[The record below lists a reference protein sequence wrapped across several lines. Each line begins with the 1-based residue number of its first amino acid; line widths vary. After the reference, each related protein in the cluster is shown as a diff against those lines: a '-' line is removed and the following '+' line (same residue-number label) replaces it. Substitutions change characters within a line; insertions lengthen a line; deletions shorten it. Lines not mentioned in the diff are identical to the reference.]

1 MTDQEIINKTNK
13 VFEESFEIEKERLV
27 PQAHIFT
34 DLGLDSLDIVDLVV
48 ALQNTFGV
56 KIRNEEKV
64 RDIRTLEDIYQFISE
79 IKKEETRRARDLMN
93 RAALLFLNVYFY
105 TLFLFISGVGDAAV
119 DAVSSCCSRLV
130 PAAARE
136 HETVSALY
144 QLVRENHYRQPL
156 SVHQDT
162 V

>member
-1 MTDQEIINKTNK
+1 MIDQEIINKINK

-64 RDIRTLEDIYQFISE
+64 RDIRTLQDIYQFISSLKNE
-79 IKKEETRRARDLMN
+79 EGKK
-93 RAALLFLNVYFY
+93 
-105 TLFLFISGVGDAAV
+105 
-119 DAVSSCCSRLV
+119 
-130 PAAARE
+130 
-136 HETVSALY
+136 SA
-144 QLVRENHYRQPL
+144 
-156 SVHQDT
+156 
-162 V
+162 